1 SGSARTTPR
10 RSSASSCPR
19 RSPRSAAARSRASTS
34 TRPRISSAGSG
45 PRWRK
50 PACSRSERHGSS
62 ARDSPRTVGP
72 SRTSPTTT
80 TWRSS
85 STSAMSRT
93 RSPTRSSSSRRSRPL
108 LRSRPRRP
116 ARSKGTHSRGREG
129 HRMDE
134 GTELTLEHWI
144 YGASPEK
151 GYGMKAESHRLN
163 GPLYMRYLASH
174 FTPVRVEKT
183 ANGGTL
189 IDARMIHPAPAND
202 EVLLS
207 VLGRGTADEYN
218 RPTIQ
223 NHTVVIPGAT
233 LRDGR
238 LTYFDVEAAVLEFDH
253 RFPKAGGKVD
263 PLVLQPRPPPEA
275 SQPVGNGIRRL
286 ITKAAVD
293 TLASRFL
300 SDQQGRTLVLCRG
313 STNHYRNELLYRLM
327 ELLAA
332 GGEISV
338 FPAISD

>member
-1 SGSARTTPR
+1 
-10 RSSASSCPR
+10 
-19 RSPRSAAARSRASTS
+19 
-34 TRPRISSAGSG
+34 
-45 PRWRK
+45 
-50 PACSRSERHGSS
+50 
-62 ARDSPRTVGP
+62 
-72 SRTSPTTT
+72 
-80 TWRSS
+80 
-85 STSAMSRT
+85 
-93 RSPTRSSSSRRSRPL
+93 
-108 LRSRPRRP
+108 
-116 ARSKGTHSRGREG
+116 
-129 HRMDE
+129 MDE
-134 GTELTLEHWI
+134 GTEVTLEHWI

-223 NHTVVIPGAT
+223 NHTVVIPGAM

-263 PLVLQPRPPPEA
+263 PLVLKSGPPADA

-338 FPAISD
+338 FPAISDAPTLSAMNHFRLAISSRGVRADATWTLLDASIDHAALPPIRGKNPMYARIGEAFAA